1 MVAGGRWASE
11 ACPRSTCIGLYPRK
25 AAKRLPTGGRC
36 DARNAVDEH
45 AVLWFFACGV
55 YEGKNLRDMC
65 LDVVEVIEWDVQAL
79 NVGDGFWWVGCP
91 AHVQQVSVFWID
103 GVWKGGDVEA
113 CNDFDG

>member
-1 MVAGGRWASE
+1 MVQR
-11 ACPRSTCIGLYPRK
+11 CLQT
-25 AAKRLPTGGRC
+25 RLIDVTEVHDDSSSRPV